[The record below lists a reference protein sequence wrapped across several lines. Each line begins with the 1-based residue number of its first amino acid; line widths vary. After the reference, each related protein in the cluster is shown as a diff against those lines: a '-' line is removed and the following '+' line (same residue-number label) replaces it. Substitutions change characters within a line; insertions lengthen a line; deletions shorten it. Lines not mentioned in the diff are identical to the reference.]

1 MTQKLFYSLK
11 TFHVLVLLLLTAN
24 EILAQHSLQLD
35 QAPLQAELLGD
46 GVVST
51 GMNERDFAISP
62 DGKEL
67 YYTISTPQ
75 STVQTIVWMKKNSQG
90 KWSAPEVVPFA
101 GIYSDLEPAFSTD
114 GKRLYFSSN
123 RPVTGS
129 DPKDFDIWV
138 VERNHAGWGEPKN
151 LGAPVNTPADE
162 FYPSVARNGNLY
174 FTATYAQGPG
184 KEDIYL
190 AAWTNNQ
197 FNKPV
202 ALDTAVNSKLY
213 EFNAFIDPD
222 EKFILFTSFGRKDDT
237 GRGDLYISIK
247 NNAGQW
253 GIAKNLKLIN
263 STKLDYCPYVSPDK
277 KALFFTS
284 ERSQLPVRFEEAAT
298 YKKIK
303 AVNEQAMNGTGN
315 IYWIS
320 LEAVLSKP

>member
-1 MTQKLFYSLK
+1 MIYKFFYRMK
-11 TFHVLVLLLLTAN
+11 TFPALLSVLLTAN
-24 EILAQHSLQLD
+24 VILAQSSLQLD
-35 QAPLQAELLGD
+35 QAPLRAELLGN
-46 GVVST
+46 GVIST

-75 STVQTIVWMKKNSQG
+75 STVQTIVWMKQNSPG

-101 GIYSDLEPAFSTD
+101 GMYSDLEPAFSTD

-138 VERNHAGWGEPKN
+138 VERSGAGWGEPKN
-151 LGAPVNTPADE
+151 LGTPVNTAADE
-162 FYPSVARNGNLY
+162 FYPSAARNGNLY
-174 FTATYAQGPG
+174 FTAAYPQGPG
-184 KEDIYL
+184 KEDIYV

-202 ALDTAVNSKLY
+202 ALDTGVNSKLY
-213 EFNAFIDPD
+213 EFNAFVDPD

-237 GRGDLYISIK
+237 GRGDLYISTR
-247 NNAGQW
+247 NSAGQW
-253 GIAKNLKLIN
+253 TTAKNLKLVN
-263 STKLDYCPYVSPDK
+263 SSRLDYCPYVSPDK
-277 KALFFTS
+277 KTLFFTS

-303 AVNEQAMNGTGN
+303 AVNEQPMNGTGN

-320 LEAVLSKP
+320 LEAVLANP